1 LITELRQ
8 EVGSKYKNTFYKY
21 DEAGNRISK
30 TVYEYEGSSIS
41 QDTTSE
47 SDFPN
52 SSDWQLYNKEIYS
65 RDVSGRELAI
75 YVNDEISEYPIYG
88 LSLIGKIKN
97 DVPYYYYKDH
107 LGSVRAV
114 VNSSNSL
121 ISAQD
126 YACPPWRDAWGNLL
140 DGRSYQSD
148 ESKFKFT
155 GKERDKENS
164 YDYFGARYY
173 DARVTNWTSVDP
185 LMEKHF
191 DFSPYNYVL
200 RNPMRLVDP
209 DGMQVDFNTI
219 IDITSSIIKGKVQNE
234 ILSNLSTD
242 VKAEYYGMSLEEFSR
257 GNIISSEIQP
267 GDFLGAAIGVK
278 LATKFPILATEK
290 LIQQTVGGTI
300 SNTLENVT
308 STSTSLVGTELNLTA
323 KDILAKMSSRGISE
337 KMIKTTLA
345 KGKRFWDPNNN
356 SINYVLEK
364 GFASGKDMLVGVNP
378 LTRKI
383 ATTFKGKDLIHKRF
397 IPF

>member
-30 TVYEYEGSSIS
+30 TVYEYQGSSIT

-148 ESKFKFT
+148 EGKFKFT
-155 GKERDKENS
+155 SKERDKENN

-173 DARVTNWTSVDP
+173 DARIGRWGQVEP
-185 LMEKHF
+185 LLDKF
-191 DFSPYNYVL
+191 PQISPYVYSKDNSISRIDLNGLWDVKVHVYKDRSQYSYGIAILYDRSGIEKGRYTVNTQGQHRDRMKTNGDTPL
-200 RNPMRLVDP
+200 GIYDIPDKNMWYSHGSKEAFGPNSRLVMIGESGEIEKSGRTDIRMHGGRQQVEGENIVGPVELKPTHGCIRCDDDDIKTLKQVTDELMKNDP
-209 DGMQVDFNTI
+209 DEYG
-219 IDITSSIIKGKVQNE
+219 GKVE
-234 ILSNLSTD
+234 VID
-242 VKAEYYGMSLEEFSR
+242 
-257 GNIISSEIQP
+257 
-267 GDFLGAAIGVK
+267 
-278 LATKFPILATEK
+278 
-290 LIQQTVGGTI
+290 
-300 SNTLENVT
+300 
-308 STSTSLVGTELNLTA
+308 
-323 KDILAKMSSRGISE
+323 
-337 KMIKTTLA
+337 
-345 KGKRFWDPNNN
+345 
-356 SINYVLEK
+356 
-364 GFASGKDMLVGVNP
+364 
-378 LTRKI
+378 
-383 ATTFKGKDLIHKRF
+383 DLIEENGSYILKEQSDK
-397 IPF
+397 

>member
-30 TVYEYEGSSIS
+30 TVYEYQGSSIS

-126 YACPPWRDAWGNLL
+126 YACPPWRDAWGYLL

-155 GKERDKENS
+155 GKERDKESN

-173 DARVTNWTSVDP
+173 DARIGRWGQVEP
-185 LMEKHF
+185 LLDKYPQI
-191 DFSPYNYVL
+191 SPYNYSID
-200 RNPMRLVDP
+200 NPL
-209 DGMQVDFNTI
+209 NI
-219 IDITSSIIKGKVQNE
+219 IDPNGKDPYRSQLGSPKDVLNILQKNVGKTFGEISDVFNESQVRFIYTEKGGFIDLVHFFAAADISQSMTFNDAIFGGETVEFIQGMMGNESADDPEDRPSNWEGAKFGKENSSEMGVVENFKIYLEEQE
-234 ILSNLSTD
+234 ILDPTD
-242 VKAEYYGMSLEEFSR
+242 
-257 GNIISSEIQP
+257 P
-267 GDFLGAAIGVK
+267 
-278 LATKFPILATEK
+278 
-290 LIQQTVGGTI
+290 
-300 SNTLENVT
+300 
-308 STSTSLVGTELNLTA
+308 
-323 KDILAKMSSRGISE
+323 
-337 KMIKTTLA
+337 
-345 KGKRFWDPNNN
+345 
-356 SINYVLEK
+356 
-364 GFASGKDMLVGVNP
+364 
-378 LTRKI
+378 KI
-383 ATTFKGKDLIHKRF
+383 ASDKIYIPYDNRDKRLPERKSYKPYRGESLNEDDIKDQGKY
-397 IPF
+397 